1 MRPWPVLLRGEQGG
15 YQVNGDQNSF
25 PLLSELIAY
34 FSSNPLSGDGDR
46 LLRPLLLAHDLGLG
60 IEIMESTVSLCRA
73 VFDVGFGCRYLTRAL
88 QGYPVVSPKSMGGGR
103 RKATPRVMKVAKEKR
118 QSKKSKGKRVERSLS
133 WDVSGLQSF
142 LRSPLEKPAW

>member
-1 MRPWPVLLRGEQGG
+1 
-15 YQVNGDQNSF
+15 
-25 PLLSELIAY
+25 
-34 FSSNPLSGDGDR
+34 
-46 LLRPLLLAHDLGLG
+46 
-60 IEIMESTVSLCRA
+60 
-73 VFDVGFGCRYLTRAL
+73 
-88 QGYPVVSPKSMGGGR
+88 MGGGR